1 VLHLVWEFPPVIYGG
16 LARHAEEL
24 TRAQHRD
31 GWDVTVVT
39 AAEDVTDPTRRVPIG
54 RRRRRDILVL
64 RARRPLPRASWTD
77 LLGAARELDD
87 AMAAAALAQ
96 VEELAAAG
104 TAAPTVVHAH
114 DWIGSRAARTVAA
127 AIGARSVLTV
137 HATEYG
143 RRRGEI
149 DPEVDGGVP
158 AAVHA
163 LECEAVASVDAVIVC
178 SAAMRTEV
186 CEVLG
191 ADPRRVQVIPNAV
204 DAAAWRA
211 GPAAVRAAR
220 RHWLAQESGLL
231 IAAAGRIE
239 WEKGFSTVIRTLPD
253 LRRVHPQVRFVL
265 AGRGSYSGQLT
276 ELAAELEV
284 TDLLVRPGWLA
295 RRDLAALYAAADL
308 VVVPSR
314 YEPSGL
320 VAREAQAAG
329 ATVVATRVGGLVETV
344 QDGST
349 GVLIDVGDVHGL
361 RDTISL
367 LAAHPSRARRLA
379 QAGTAAVRAVT
390 WPDVATATAA
400 VYAPVPASAG
410 TGPPGTAGSGT
421 TDSGSTADTG
431 RESRSVTLPDI
442 EDMVMIAP

>member
-1 VLHLVWEFPPVIYGG
+1 MIDAVTQQPGGPAETGSVLHLVWEFPPVIYGG

-24 TRAQHRD
+24 TRAQHRA

-39 AAEDVTDPTRRVPIG
+39 AAEDVTDPGRRVPIG
-54 RRRRRDILVL
+54 RRLRRDVLVL
-64 RARRPLPRASWTD
+64 RARRPLPRTPWAE
-77 LLGAARELDD
+77 LHGAARELDD
-87 AMAAAALAQ
+87 AMATAALAHLEQ
-96 VEELAAAG
+96 LAATG
-104 TAAPTVVHAH
+104 APLPSVVHAH

-127 AIGARSVLTV
+127 RIGARSVLTV

-149 DPEVDGGVP
+149 QIEVDGGMP
-158 AAVHA
+158 AGVHA
-163 LECEAVASVDAVIVC
+163 LEREAVAAADAVIVC

-186 CEVLG
+186 CGVLG
-191 ADPRRVQVIPNAV
+191 ADPDRVRVIPNAV

-220 RHWLAQESGLL
+220 RHWLPKENGLL

-239 WEKGFSTVIRTLPD
+239 WEKGFSTIIRALPD
-253 LRRVHPQVRFVL
+253 LRLRHPQLRLVL
-265 AGRGSYSGQLT
+265 AGRGSYTPQLT
-276 ELAAELEV
+276 ALATELDV
-284 TDLLVRPGWLA
+284 TDLLVLPGWLA
-295 RRDLAALYAAADL
+295 RRDLAALYTAADV

-329 ATVVATRVGGLVETV
+329 GTVVATRVGGLVETV

-349 GVLIDVGDVHGL
+349 GLLIDVGDVHGL
-361 RDTISL
+361 RDTITL
-367 LAAHPSRARRLA
+367 LAAQPSRGRRLA
-379 QAGTAAVRAVT
+379 QAGAAAVRSVT
-390 WPDVATATAA
+390 WPAVAAATAA
-400 VYAPVPASAG
+400 VYAHPDL
-410 TGPPGTAGSGT
+410 GP
-421 TDSGSTADTG
+421 
-431 RESRSVTLPDI
+431 RQLTLPEM